1 MVAGVSHLSL
11 VPTQLEQVLAAWA
24 GRPVPE
30 TLRAILLGGAP
41 IPGPTLV
48 RAREAGLPVLT
59 TFGLTETS
67 SGVAVGGAEEATL
80 ADPAALRP
88 LQGVNVRVVDPDPAG
103 GVGQIEVQGPMVF
116 EGYVGDAAASADRLA
131 DDWLRTGDL
140 GTLDGDGL
148 LRIAD
153 RREDLVISGGENVY
167 PAEVEAVLREHPAI
181 IDAAVVGQPDATW
194 GSVPV
199 AVVVVGPGVP
209 VGDAE
214 LERHCRE
221 RLAAYKVPV
230 RFHRLP
236 RLPRNEAGKVLRR
249 ELRELLAEAST

>member
-1 MVAGVSHLSL
+1 
-11 VPTQLEQVLAAWA
+11 
-24 GRPVPE
+24 
-30 TLRAILLGGAP
+30 
-41 IPGPTLV
+41 
-48 RAREAGLPVLT
+48 
-59 TFGLTETS
+59 
-67 SGVAVGGAEEATL
+67 
-80 ADPAALRP
+80 
-88 LQGVNVRVVDPDPAG
+88 
-103 GVGQIEVQGPMVF
+103 MVF

-131 DDWLRTGDL
+131 DGWLRTGDL
-140 GTLDGDGL
+140 GTLDADGL

-167 PAEVEAVLREHPAI
+167 PAEVEVVLREHPAI
-181 IDAAVVGQPDATW
+181 VDAAVVGQADATW

-199 AVVVVGPGVP
+199 AFVVVESGEP

-214 LERHCRE
+214 IERHCRE

-249 ELRELLAEAST
+249 ELRELLAEAPA